1 MGKDRMPGSN
11 KMLSQKG
18 RWLLVIIGV
27 ILIIANLFMVDYD
40 QLWSRENLNQGLQIL
55 VNIFVVAM
63 MVVSMRG
70 TAKKKGGEF
79 F

>member
-1 MGKDRMPGSN
+1 M
-11 KMLSQKG
+11 
-18 RWLLVIIGV
+18 VIIGV

-55 VNIFVVAM
+55 VNIFVVAA

-70 TAKKKGGEF
+70 TAKKKGE
-79 F
+79 